1 MNLNV
6 KCHQFIFCLNE
17 SQSKCH
23 VKVIIILILQ
33 LVPLLIINTIIHLIC
48 TVFMHFG
55 NNMYYIIYITYK
67 KKAYDATT
75 IIMTYIVFVYFY
87 CNIYY

>member
-6 KCHQFIFCLNE
+6 KCLNE

-33 LVPLLIINTIIHLIC
+33 LVPLLIINTIIHFIC
-48 TVFMHFG
+48 TVFLHFG
-55 NNMYYIIYITYK
+55 NNMYYIINNTYK
-67 KKAYDATT
+67 KKAYDITT
-75 IIMTYIVFVYFY
+75 TLIITYILFIYFY
-87 CNIYY
+87 CNIYYY